1 MNAQP
6 GISPAAA
13 SPAPTAVPA
22 GDFKALLG
30 LVAQGKPLSQ
40 AQAEQAFGTIMTG
53 AATPSQIGAFL
64 MALRLRGETVEE
76 ITAAVKTMREKMT
89 RIAAPDGA
97 IDVCGTGGDH
107 AGTLNIST
115 PVAILSAACGVRVAK
130 HGNRAASSKSG
141 AADVLAVLGV
151 NIEAEMPVVERSLH
165 EVGTCFMWAPKH
177 HSAMKHVGPTRAE
190 LGMRTIFNLMGPMSN
205 PAGVKRQLLGVF
217 SPDWQ
222 EPMAN
227 VLRNLGTEHAWLVHG
242 SDGLDEI
249 TTTGPTRI
257 VELRHGAIR
266 HFTMTPEDYGIAV
279 ADPAALKGDDPKV
292 NARAIRDL
300 FAGVTG
306 PYRDIVLMNAA
317 AALVIAER
325 VPDMPAGLNL
335 AAKALDEGK
344 ARDTL
349 EALVR
354 VTNAKP

>member
-1 MNAQP
+1 
-6 GISPAAA
+6 
-13 SPAPTAVPA
+13 
-22 GDFKALLG
+22 
-30 LVAQGKPLSQ
+30 
-40 AQAEQAFGTIMTG
+40 
-53 AATPSQIGAFL
+53 
-64 MALRLRGETVEE
+64 
-76 ITAAVKTMREKMT
+76 
-89 RIAAPDGA
+89 
-97 IDVCGTGGDH
+97 
-107 AGTLNIST
+107 
-115 PVAILSAACGVRVAK
+115 VRVAK

-151 NIEAEMPVVERSLH
+151 NIEADTATIQRALA

-177 HSAMKHVGPTRAE
+177 HSAMKHVGPTRVE
-190 LGMRTIFNLMGPMSN
+190 MGTRTIFNLMGPMSN

-266 HFTMTPEDYGIAV
+266 HFTMTPEDYGIAT
-279 ADPAALKGDDPKV
+279 ADPASLKGDDPKV
-292 NARAIRDL
+292 NAQAIRDL

-306 PYRDIVLMNAA
+306 AYRDIVLMNAA

-325 VPDMPAGLNL
+325 VPDMPAGLDL
-335 AAKALDEGK
+335 AAEALDEGK
-344 ARDTL
+344 ARETL

-354 VTNAKP
+354 VTNAKAS